1 MDERGYSARIA
12 DVSCRNIGWCFDL
25 CASKKL
31 DVNRVLR
38 NVPYAREHLQN
49 PARFI
54 DWQSFSTFCDN
65 FLNYLSEAEIREAA
79 RKSWDSR
86 NMKIY
91 RIIGYLL
98 YSVRGQYSAAF
109 GPMGFVAK
117 LFPCELTMSQP
128 IAGHLRIGLKMK
140 SGLTPCRSFHLILAG
155 QMTGLPASLGYSDAE
170 VQLHHHHSG
179 ADFDVYYQPYGGFF
193 ASIRRFLSRPL
204 IQRDSALELN
214 RTYDSL
220 LEKYRELQ
228 TETQKLKQT
237 ENRAAETENKYRLL
251 ANNVSDVIWTLDL
264 NLNFQYLSPS
274 LCHLTGYSEQEA
286 NEIEIQD
293 LFPEESIARI
303 KAFLEPSVQS
313 TDQDLDQ
320 TFTFE
325 TELICKDKSRIWIEN
340 KANFIL
346 NNCGRPEHL
355 VGVSRDIS
363 ERRHIQ
369 DQLYRSEEDYRVITE
384 TAQDAIFTFDDHGY
398 ITFAN
403 NSSARIFRYSTNSLV
418 GMSVKTIIPE
428 AFSTSPLELEQLS
441 NENVALTG
449 ITANNEDLSLE
460 ISFAKHERLGRF
472 YFIGIARDLSQRKQD
487 EIERGQLQSQLL
499 ASQKME
505 SIGQLT
511 GGIAHDFNNLLVA
524 INGYAELGL
533 NKQNLDKDQTHYFS
547 EIKLAGKRAA
557 EMTHK
562 LLAFSRRQIIEP
574 SVLDLRELID
584 GLKSMLQRLLPE
596 SIQIEFNPES
606 QAKSL
611 KVLADKGQI
620 EQILVNLAVNAR
632 DSMPQGGD
640 LTITCHEF
648 EIKDDFIEKHSDA
661 RLGTYAVI
669 QVEDSGFGM
678 SDEVQKRIFE
688 PFFTTKP
695 EGLGTGLGLSVV
707 FGITKQHNGFVTINS
722 EAGKGSVFKVFLPKA
737 EGQVREPKAPF
748 EVTTIGGHESILIVE
763 DNRQV
768 RDLACIILKEAG
780 YQVFS
785 AVDGLEAISTFRE
798 FASKIDLVILDVV
811 MPRMGGLEVL
821 QKMQTIKPDI
831 KVIFTSGYSNQ
842 GIHTNFILE
851 RGLEFIQKPYHPEWL
866 RKKIRSVLD
875 KSSTIDSQQQVGL
888 N

>member
-1 MDERGYSARIA
+1 
-12 DVSCRNIGWCFDL
+12 
-25 CASKKL
+25 
-31 DVNRVLR
+31 
-38 NVPYAREHLQN
+38 
-49 PARFI
+49 
-54 DWQSFSTFCDN
+54 
-65 FLNYLSEAEIREAA
+65 
-79 RKSWDSR
+79 
-86 NMKIY
+86 
-91 RIIGYLL
+91 
-98 YSVRGQYSAAF
+98 
-109 GPMGFVAK
+109 
-117 LFPCELTMSQP
+117 
-128 IAGHLRIGLKMK
+128 
-140 SGLTPCRSFHLILAG
+140 
-155 QMTGLPASLGYSDAE
+155 
-170 VQLHHHHSG
+170 
-179 ADFDVYYQPYGGFF
+179 
-193 ASIRRFLSRPL
+193 
-204 IQRDSALELN
+204 
-214 RTYDSL
+214 
-220 LEKYRELQ
+220 
-228 TETQKLKQT
+228 
-237 ENRAAETENKYRLL
+237 
-251 ANNVSDVIWTLDL
+251 
-264 NLNFQYLSPS
+264 
-274 LCHLTGYSEQEA
+274 
-286 NEIEIQD
+286 
-293 LFPEESIARI
+293 
-303 KAFLEPSVQS
+303 
-313 TDQDLDQ
+313 
-320 TFTFE
+320 
-325 TELICKDKSRIWIEN
+325 
-340 KANFIL
+340 
-346 NNCGRPEHL
+346 
-355 VGVSRDIS
+355 
-363 ERRHIQ
+363 
-369 DQLYRSEEDYRVITE
+369 
-384 TAQDAIFTFDDHGY
+384 
-398 ITFAN
+398 
-403 NSSARIFRYSTNSLV
+403 
-418 GMSVKTIIPE
+418 
-428 AFSTSPLELEQLS
+428 
-441 NENVALTG
+441 
-449 ITANNEDLSLE
+449 
-460 ISFAKHERLGRF
+460 
-472 YFIGIARDLSQRKQD
+472 
-487 EIERGQLQSQLL
+487 
-499 ASQKME
+499 
-505 SIGQLT
+505 
-511 GGIAHDFNNLLVA
+511 
-524 INGYAELGL
+524 
-533 NKQNLDKDQTHYFS
+533 
-547 EIKLAGKRAA
+547 
-557 EMTHK
+557 
-562 LLAFSRRQIIEP
+562 
-574 SVLDLRELID
+574 
-584 GLKSMLQRLLPE
+584 MLQRLLPE

-737 EGQVREPKAPF
+737 EGQVTEPKAPF

-875 KSSTIDSQQQVGL
+875 KSSTIDSQQQVGF